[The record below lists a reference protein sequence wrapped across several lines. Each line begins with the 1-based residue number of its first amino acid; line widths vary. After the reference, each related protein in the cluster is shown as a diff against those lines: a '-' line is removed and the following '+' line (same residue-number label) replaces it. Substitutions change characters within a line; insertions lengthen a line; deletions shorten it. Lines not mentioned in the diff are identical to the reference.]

1 MIEFNLIS
9 DQKYFDLSTLELVCK
24 AKIIQGPT
32 TKNTAGADVAAPVA
46 GPINN
51 FLHSLIK
58 ECAVYLS
65 GVQVTPPNDDYPYR
79 ALIETYLNHSQEWM
93 KSQGQ
98 SCLFFADSES
108 AMDDVAG
115 VTNVGLRDRTEI
127 AKDGKEFEM
136 RGQLHTGMI
145 YLAWTE
151 SNDDNRFF

>member
-24 AKIIQGPT
+24 AKIIPGPT
-32 TKNTAGADVAAPVA
+32 TKHATSGAETAAPVS

-65 GVQVTPPNDDYPYR
+65 GVQVTPPNDDHPYR

-115 VTNVGLRDRTEI
+115 VENTGLRDRTKITEG
-127 AKDGKEFEM
+127 GKEFEM

-151 SNDDNRFF
+151 SNEHRFF